1 MRHNFILV
9 MLICGVLISVLAFAS
24 CGGSDSASKSQY
36 GVRIKYSRDSKI
48 EFPDF
53 TLIFIGQRRVT
64 SPRYPRGFLYYDFK
78 VNKGGVEKLVSWSSG
93 AGDNGPTEF
102 EVGGSSFLLE
112 LQHSDKLGRL
122 GEDELVIWKK
132 AA

>member
-1 MRHNFILV
+1 MRHNFIPV
-9 MLICGVLISVLAFAS
+9 MLIFVVLVSAVALAS
-24 CGGSDSASKSQY
+24 CGSSASASKSQY

-53 TLIFIGQRRVT
+53 TLIFIGQRRVA
-64 SPRYPRGFLYYDFK
+64 SSSYPRGFLYYDFK
-78 VNKGGVEKLVSWSSG
+78 VDQGGVEKTVSWSSG
-93 AGDNGPTEF
+93 AGDIGPTEF
-102 EVGGSSFLLE
+102 EIGGHSFLLE

>member
-1 MRHNFILV
+1 MRHNFV
-9 MLICGVLISVLAFAS
+9 PAMLICGALICVVAFAG
-24 CGGSDSASKSQY
+24 CGGSASASKSQY
-36 GVRIKYSRDSKI
+36 GVRIKYARDSKI

-64 SPRYPRGFLYYDFK
+64 SPKYPRGFLYYDFK
-78 VNKGGVEKLVSWSSG
+78 VNKGGVEKTVSWSSG
-93 AGDNGPTEF
+93 AGDIGPTEF

-112 LQHSDKLGRL
+112 LERSDKLGRL